1 MKSLLA
7 SLGFTAV
14 SVLATVLYYE
24 GLHLPFIGQ
33 VIDGAIAHRLESYV
47 LLSEKTAADAKAA
60 KEEHDKLAAQQAL
73 EEQRKRTTAAEKLK
87 DDANAELEKR
97 IADDAKNTADGGCGW
112 NADDDA
118 HVMQHH

>member
-1 MKSLLA
+1 MIAFLTGPIGKLLTAFVILA
-7 SLGFTAV
+7 SLYGGFKLWLHEHDKAI
-14 SVLATVLYYE
+14 LAGFV
-24 GLHLPFIGQ
+24 
-33 VIDGAIAHRLESYV
+33 A
-47 LLSEKTAADAKAA
+47 LSEKTAAEAKAA
-60 KEEHDKLAAQQAL
+60 KEEHDKQAAQQAL
-73 EEQRKRTTAAEKLK
+73 EEQRKRTAAAEKLK